1 MTTPSRCFVV
11 ATALALAVWS
21 PQSLASNAGPVLEDP
36 PKAAL
41 GVPAMRL
48 AMTQEEYDAWRKRE
62 AERQGAGA
70 GEQPSGEPETGAAQR
85 DKAKAQAQAPS
96 TILEGEVPRVAGPK
110 RTVSVGKFDTIGAFT
125 AQYGNWDIGGGLSA
139 MLTAALKESNRFIV
153 MERANLGQLL
163 SEQELKASGVV
174 PGTAGPQLGKVIGVQ
189 LMIFGA
195 VTEFGAQ
202 DSGGG
207 FSVGVAG
214 GSFGLPFSG
223 ALSPQSSSGKVAMD
237 IRVVDTSTTEVL
249 HNFTVAER
257 ISSKAIDLSV
267 GYSGISFGGN
277 SFNKTPLGEATRR
290 AINQAVRQIALT
302 ANGVAW
308 SGRVVEFDGTEVYIN
323 AGAESGLRVGD
334 MFMIEQTVKTFTDPV
349 TGKVLG
355 MRRRELGIV
364 RLSGVEPKLS
374 YGTFNPLG
382 ETAPKRGDTVVM
394 MK

>member
-1 MTTPSRCFVV
+1 MTTPSRCFVL

-21 PQSLASNAGPVLEDP
+21 PQSLASTAGPVLEEG
-36 PKAAL
+36 PKVAL

-62 AERQGAGA
+62 AERQRAGV
-70 GEQPSGEPETGAAQR
+70 GEQPSSEPEPGAAQR
-85 DKAKAQAQAPS
+85 DKAKTQAPS

-110 RTVSVGKFDTIGAFT
+110 RTVSVGKFDTIGAFS

-163 SEQELKASGVV
+163 SEQELKGSGVV
-174 PGTAGPQLGKVIGVQ
+174 AGTAGPQLGKVIGVQ

-207 FSVGVAG
+207 FSIGLSG

-223 ALSPQSSSGKVAMD
+223 AISPQSTSGKVALD

-257 ISSKAIDLSV
+257 ISGKAIDLSV

-302 ANGVAW
+302 ANGIAW
-308 SGRVVEFDGTEVYIN
+308 SGRVVEFDGGEVYIN

-334 MFMIEQTVKTFTDPV
+334 MFMIEQTVKTFTDPA